1 MPRRSFAQRAKNLLK
16 YLVMK
21 WFRAGF
27 EGPGFSHLVA
37 IGRRFRHI
45 SWQTAGEFGFVGRLD
60 GKRGVANKEA
70 GAPTKCRPLSSLSP
84 ANRPHVFGT
93 FVANRETTTKCACVC
108 HSMRLGT
115 WVHPCNWLPL
125 PPFAPH

>member
-1 MPRRSFAQRAKNLLK
+1 MVLGWFLGARIFKSGGNRA
-16 YLVMK
+16 
-21 WFRAGF
+21 W
-27 EGPGFSHLVA
+27 
-37 IGRRFRHI
+37 FRHI

-93 FVANRETTTKCACVC
+93 FVANRKMATKCACVC

-115 WVHPCNWLPL
+115 VARAGSSKRN
-125 PPFAPH
+125 